1 MALNNSLAKAT
12 QAAEIKVKYSTPNG
26 DEVILKPSTVRTY
39 LTNGNGAV
47 TDAEVN
53 MFLSLCKFNKL
64 NPFLKEVYLIKYG
77 SSPATM
83 VVGKDV
89 LLKRAMRNPKY
100 EGTKAGVITVNAK
113 GELKER
119 EGTFVL
125 DGETLVGGWAQVFV
139 KGYATPIYA
148 SVSVKEYSTGQ
159 SNWKSKPATMIRKV
173 ALAQALRE
181 AFPEETTAL
190 YEASEMDKTVVD
202 TTGKEIVVD
211 ETPIAMPA
219 EDGVETPVQSVEA
232 DKVITPSKST
242 ASSNKGNSDGQGS
255 IEEIMF
261 GNQAAGLVGEPPF
274 EVN

>member
-89 LLKRAMRNPKY
+89 LLKRAMRNPRY

-190 YEASEMDKTVVD
+190 YEASEMDKTVLD
-202 TTGKEIVVD
+202 KTGEEIKVD

-219 EDGVETPVQSVEA
+219 ENAVETPVQSVEA
-232 DKVITPSKST
+232 DKVITPSKNT